1 VPVFMA
7 IGGFGMSLTMPN
19 ISAIISRST
28 PPDRQGAMLGLNMA
42 SGSAARIVG
51 PIVAGALFSG
61 LGHNVPML
69 AGAGLCAM
77 AAWAAVNAGRVYR
90 KTHPR

>member
-1 VPVFMA
+1 
-7 IGGFGMSLTMPN
+7 
-19 ISAIISRST
+19 
-28 PPDRQGAMLGLNMA
+28 MLGLNMA

-61 LGHNVPML
+61 LGHNMPML
-69 AGAGLCAM
+69 VGAGLCAM

-90 KTHPR
+90 KTHIH